1 VPGSEGLG
9 TARWSP
15 NGRFIAALNPVR
27 HEVMVFDLVT
37 QQWRKLVDGVNGND
51 LSWSSNSKYL
61 YACRPAGNQPEILR
75 ISLKDSK
82 TETAVDLRS
91 FTAQMGHIN
100 TWFALAPDGSIIFS
114 REMTGNEIYA
124 LTYAEK

>member
-1 VPGSEGLG
+1 
-9 TARWSP
+9 
-15 NGRFIAALNPVR
+15 
-27 HEVMVFDLVT
+27 
-37 QQWRKLVDGVNGND
+37 
-51 LSWSSNSKYL
+51 
-61 YACRPAGNQPEILR
+61 
-75 ISLKDSK
+75 LKDSK